1 MPFCSHCGA
10 GVQDHDRFCAQCA
23 APQPVAG
30 VPPPGRTVPPRHDS
44 EPFSPR
50 TAAIL
55 SYVPVI
61 GWIAAVIVLASRRY
75 RDNHVVR
82 FHAFQ
87 GLYLFA
93 LHLLLEWAIRPIFQN
108 IPGPMV
114 GVYAMMQAVIFGVS
128 IFMMVKTSQGEK
140 FMLPFLG
147 ELAERS
153 ALEQ

>member
-10 GVQDHDRFCAQCA
+10 RVQDHDRFCAQCA
-23 APQPVAG
+23 APQPPAG
-30 VPPPGRTVPPRHDS
+30 PNPFMPPRHDP

-50 TAAIL
+50 TATIL
-55 SYVPVI
+55 SYVPVV

-75 RDNHVVR
+75 RANNVVR

-93 LHLLLEWAIRPIFQN
+93 LHLLLEWAIRPIFQG
-108 IPGPMV
+108 IPGPLF
-114 GVYAMMQAVIFGVS
+114 GVYRMMQAVIFAVS

>member
-1 MPFCSHCGA
+1 MPFCSHCGSR
-10 GVQDHDRFCAQCA
+10 VQDQDRFCSQCA

-30 VPPPGRTVPPRHDS
+30 APRRPIG
-44 EPFSPR
+44 EPMTPR

-61 GWIAAVIVLASRRY
+61 GWIAAVVVLASRQY
-75 RDNHVVR
+75 RHDPVVR

-93 LHLLLEWAIRPIFQN
+93 LHLLIEWAIRPVFQS
-108 IPGPMV
+108 IPGPII

-128 IFMMVKTSQGEK
+128 IFMIVKTVQGERY
-140 FMLPFLG
+140 MLPFLG

-153 ALEQ
+153 AQES

>member
-1 MPFCSHCGA
+1 
-10 GVQDHDRFCAQCA
+10 
-23 APQPVAG
+23 
-30 VPPPGRTVPPRHDS
+30 
-44 EPFSPR
+44 
-50 TAAIL
+50 
-55 SYVPVI
+55 VPVI

>member
-1 MPFCSHCGA
+1 MPFCSQCGA
-10 GVQDHDRFCAQCA
+10 RVQDHDRFCAQCG
-23 APQPVAG
+23 APQPPAG
-30 VPPPGRTVPPRHDS
+30 PQPPPPPGFKADG

-93 LHLLLEWAIRPIFQN
+93 LHLLVEWAIRPIFQN
-108 IPGPMV
+108 IPGPLM
-114 GVYAMMQAVIFGVS
+114 GIYAMMQAVIFGVS

-153 ALEQ
+153 ALEP